1 MRRGDGGSFFYNQS
15 AYMPEMTSALSL
27 KIHNRIEDIGES
39 AWNGLRDDDNPFT
52 SFAYLEAL
60 EATGCVDQAS
70 GWQPVHLSLSD
81 DTGVIRGVIPLYV
94 KYHSMG
100 EYVFDQSWAQAYE
113 QAGGDYYPKLQAAI
127 PFTPVTGAR
136 LLSPDPEV
144 RQALVQAA
152 ISLCDSNKLSSLH
165 ITFPREDEWQA
176 MGEMGLLQRQDQQFW
191 WDNAGYASFD
201 DFLAALSSNRRKVI
215 RRERRDVQS
224 MLDLK
229 WIVGSEIT
237 ETHLD
242 QLYGFIENTYDR
254 KWGTGRP
261 YLTRDFFSRIRETM
275 TDQMALIFAYEGN
288 EAVAGAINFIGG
300 DTLYGRQWGA
310 LVDVPF
316 LHFEVCYYQ
325 AIDFAIARGLK
336 RVEAGTQGEHKL
348 SRGYLPNPVYSAHYI
363 RDKRLRAP
371 VEAYLVREREAV
383 AEQMLF
389 LVEEA
394 SPFKKGG

>member
-1 MRRGDGGSFFYNQS
+1 MTDMS
-15 AYMPEMTSALSL
+15 AAALTL
-27 KIHNRIEDIGES
+27 HIHSRIGDIGES

-70 GWQPVHLSLSD
+70 GWQPVHLSLHD
-81 DTGVIRGVIPLYV
+81 AAGVIRGVMPLYV

-100 EYVFDQSWAQAYE
+100 EYVFDQSWARAYE
-113 QAGGDYYPKLQAAI
+113 QAGGDYYPKLQGAI

-136 LLSPDPEV
+136 LISPDPAV
-144 RQALVQAA
+144 RQALVRAA
-152 ISLCDSNKLSSLH
+152 ISLCDSNTLSSLH
-165 ITFPREDEWQA
+165 ITFPREAEWAA
-176 MGEMGLLQRQDQQFW
+176 MGEMGLLQRRDQQFW
-191 WDNAGYASFD
+191 WDNTGYQSFD
-201 DFLAALSSNRRKVI
+201 DFLAQLSSNRRKVI

-224 MLDLK
+224 TVDLR
-229 WIVGSEIT
+229 WHAGDRIT
-237 ETHLD
+237 EAHLD
-242 QLYGFIENTYDR
+242 QMYAFIESTYDR
-254 KWGTGRP
+254 KWGSP
-261 YLTRDFFSRIRETM
+261 YLTRAFFSHIRETM
-275 TDQMALIFAYEGN
+275 AAQMALVFAYQDD

-310 LVDVPF
+310 LVDIPF

-325 AIDFAIARGLK
+325 AIDFAIAHGLK

-363 RDKRLRAP
+363 RDKRLRTP
-371 VEAYLVREREAV
+371 VETYLMREREAV
-383 AEQMLF
+383 TEQMLM
-389 LVEEA
+389 LAEEA

>member
-1 MRRGDGGSFFYNQS
+1 
-15 AYMPEMTSALSL
+15 MPHSPSSPLTLSL
-27 KIHNRIEDIGES
+27 HNRISDIGEN

-52 SFAYLEAL
+52 SFAYLDAL

-70 GWQPVHLSLSD
+70 GWQPVHIALND
-81 DTGVIRGVIPLYV
+81 ENGVVRGVMPLYV

-100 EYVFDQSWAQAYE
+100 EYVFDQSWAHAYE
-113 QAGGDYYPKLQAAI
+113 QAGGDYYPKLQGAI

-136 LLSPDPEV
+136 LISPDPEV
-144 RQALVQAA
+144 RQALVKAA
-152 ISLCDSNKLSSLH
+152 MSLCETNKLSSLH
-165 ITFPREDEWQA
+165 ITFPREDEWRM

-191 WDNAGYASFD
+191 WDNSGYATFD
-201 DFLAALSSNRRKVI
+201 DFLGALSSNRRKVI

-224 MLDLK
+224 IVDLR
-229 WIVGSEIT
+229 WHVGAEIT
-237 ETHLD
+237 ERHLD
-242 QLYGFIENTYDR
+242 QMYGFIESTYDR
-254 KWGTGRP
+254 KWGSP
-261 YLTRDFFSRIRETM
+261 YLTREFFSRIRETM
-275 TDQMALIFAYEGN
+275 RNQLALVFAYQGD

-310 LVDVPF
+310 HVEVPF

-325 AIDFAIARGLK
+325 AIDFAINHGLK

-363 RDKRLRAP
+363 RDARLRKP
-371 VEAYLVREREAV
+371 VADYLERERVAV
-383 AEQMLF
+383 AEQMDMLSA
-389 LVEEA
+389 EA